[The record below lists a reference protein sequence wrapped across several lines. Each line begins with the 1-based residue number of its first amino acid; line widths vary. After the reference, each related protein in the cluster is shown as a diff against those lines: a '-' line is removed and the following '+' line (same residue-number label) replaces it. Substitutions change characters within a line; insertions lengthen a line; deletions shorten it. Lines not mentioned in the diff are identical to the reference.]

1 MNFKIIRVTI
11 LLLVLGYVGLDSLL
25 TNTRTNSWENSI
37 RVVIYPIN
45 ADGSTKT
52 KQYIDQIEVS
62 QFEGI
67 AALIK
72 KEAERYGV
80 NLLKPMMI
88 NLAKPIDTLP
98 PAIPEGKN
106 ILSVAWWSLQLRYWS
121 WKEDHY
127 EGTRPHIRAYAL
139 YFDPQTHFQLAHS
152 TGLEKGK
159 IAVIQLFADRRH
171 TLQNNVIVLHELL
184 HTIGATDKYDP
195 QTNLPVYPDGYAHPD
210 RKPLHPQ
217 KRAEIMGGRIAIS
230 EIKAKIPSNLSQ
242 TLIGP
247 KTAQE
252 IGWVE

>member
-106 ILSVAWWSLQLRYWS
+106 ILSVAWWSL
-121 WKEDHY
+121 
-127 EGTRPHIRAYAL
+127 
-139 YFDPQTHFQLAHS
+139 
-152 TGLEKGK
+152 
-159 IAVIQLFADRRH
+159 
-171 TLQNNVIVLHELL
+171 
-184 HTIGATDKYDP
+184 
-195 QTNLPVYPDGYAHPD
+195 
-210 RKPLHPQ
+210 
-217 KRAEIMGGRIAIS
+217 
-230 EIKAKIPSNLSQ
+230 
-242 TLIGP
+242 
-247 KTAQE
+247 
-252 IGWVE
+252 